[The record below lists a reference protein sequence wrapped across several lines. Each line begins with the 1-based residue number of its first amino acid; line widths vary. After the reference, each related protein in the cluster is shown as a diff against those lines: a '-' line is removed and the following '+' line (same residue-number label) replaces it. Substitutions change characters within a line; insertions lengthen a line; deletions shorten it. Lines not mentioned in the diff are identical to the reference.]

1 MSDHGVDFTGGRLI
15 FIDGPSHN
23 KVNVTLEPR
32 KGRVAMFSSGAENL
46 HFVERV
52 EKGKRFAVTVSFTCD
67 VRHSISDPV
76 IH

>member
-15 FIDGPSHN
+15 FIDN

-52 EKGKRFAVTVSFTCD
+52 EKGKRFAITVSFTCD
-67 VRHSISDPV
+67 VSHSISDPV
-76 IH
+76 LH